1 MDFSRLAAF
10 LDRLPPRGIPGVD
23 CAVTLDGETVFR
35 HGAGEFAEDALYFI
49 YSASK
54 PITCTAALQLY
65 ERGDFLLN
73 TQVREFLPEYADVT
87 VRHRLPDGSEEIRP
101 ATRPVLMRDLFA
113 MSAGLTYDTNSPAFQ
128 ELNARTNGAPTTREV
143 AAAMAK
149 SPLMFEPG
157 EHWNYSMCHD
167 VLAAVVEVISGK
179 RFSDY
184 LQENIFD
191 PVGMPDTGCVV
202 RFPEEKRARLAK
214 QYAFD
219 EKEERAHEIESRC
232 TFDLGPNHESGGG
245 GLYSTLTDYTAFAA
259 ALANDGMTKS
269 GKRLLSPA
277 TINLMR
283 TNMLSEQATRD
294 VNWIQLDGYGYGL
307 GVRTM
312 IDKALGGSN
321 GSLGEF
327 GWSGM
332 AGAYLMVDPDRR
344 LTVTYM
350 QHMVNNLEAYT
361 HPRLRNITY
370 ACLEA

>member
-1 MDFSRLAAF
+1 
-10 LDRLPPRGIPGVD
+10 
-23 CAVTLDGETVFR
+23 
-35 HGAGEFAEDALYFI
+35 
-49 YSASK
+49 
-54 PITCTAALQLY
+54 ALQLY
-65 ERGDFLLN
+65 EQGHFLLN
-73 TQVREFLPEYADVT
+73 TQVREFLPEYGEVT

-113 MSAGLTYDTNSPAFQ
+113 MSAGLTYDTNSPAFK

-143 AAAMAK
+143 AAAMAQ

-167 VLAAVVEVISGK
+167 VLAAVIEVISGQ

-191 PVGMPDTGCVV
+191 PVGMPDTGAVV
-202 RFPEEKRARLAK
+202 RFPEDKFARLAK
-214 QYAFD
+214 QYAFN
-219 EKEERAHEIESRC
+219 EQENKAHEIDRRC
-232 TFDLGPNHESGGG
+232 TFNLGPNHESGGG
-245 GLYSTLTDYTAFAA
+245 GLFSTLKDYTAFAA
-259 ALANDGMTKS
+259 AMANGGMTKS

-277 TINLMR
+277 TIDLMR
-283 TNMLSEQATRD
+283 TNMLTEAATRD

-312 IDKALGGSN
+312 IDKAVGGSN

-332 AGAYLMVDPDRR
+332 AGAYLLVDPDRH
-344 LTVTYM
+344 LSVTYM
-350 QHMVNNLEAYT
+350 QHMVNNLEAYV
-361 HPRLRNITY
+361 HPRLRNLTY
-370 ACLEA
+370 ACLEE